1 MGTRFPQYPP
11 NSGELCSFGVMQ
23 TVLMQFTLVIPIDK
37 RKREFNFRRRSEFL
51 FDVNTTK
58 ENGERHYFTFL
69 QKNGQWGFSDA
80 LVPHWL
86 TAYESDIA
94 KALEQFLLDPVSDQ

>member
-1 MGTRFPQYPP
+1 
-11 NSGELCSFGVMQ
+11 MQ
-23 TVLMQFTLVIPIDK
+23 SVLMQFTLVIPIDK

-86 TAYESDIA
+86 TEHEFEIA
-94 KALEQFLLDPVSDQ
+94 KALEQFLLDHVSDR